1 MTKSKWFGVAILISL
16 VVMLMPIN
24 IAGAA
29 DKAYTL
35 KYATTGPA
43 DPVTY
48 TPYSVGFLFK
58 TLVEAQSQGK
68 VKVELFPGGQLGNQR
83 ETIEGVMMGTVE
95 IASTNIA
102 ALSGFFPPADVFSIP
117 YLFSSE
123 NEAIAVID
131 GPFGIKFIE
140 ELANKHELRIAG
152 GISTIGFRHLTNN
165 TKLIKT
171 PDDVKGLK
179 FRTMDSPI
187 FVEMFRAMGAH
198 AAPIAITET
207 YLALQLGT
215 VDGQENPVS
224 VTRANKFH
232 EVQKYITLDGHT
244 MGMQVA
250 LMNESYLRSL
260 PDDVREVI
268 LRCMRDAVVNARG
281 VDKLGHQIAL
291 DDMRSK
297 GLQIY
302 APTEDELEQFR
313 EITQQPCIELLKANI
328 SEDWINGILKA
339 VEEAKEE
346 VEAEYKKFVF

>member
-1 MTKSKWFGVAILISL
+1 MKRGKRFSVVILTFVL
-16 VVMLMPIN
+16 VILMPIV
-24 IAGAA
+24 AGAA
-29 DKAYTL
+29 DKTYTL

-48 TPYSVGFLFK
+48 TPYSVGFVFK

-102 ALSGFFPPADVFSIP
+102 ALSGFFPPADIFSIP
-117 YLFSSE
+117 YLFSSD
-123 NEAIAVID
+123 NEAIAVLD

-140 ELANKHELRIAG
+140 EMAKKLELRVVG
-152 GISTIGFRHLTNN
+152 GISLLGFRHLTNSVRP
-165 TKLIKT
+165 IKT
-171 PDDVKGLK
+171 PGDVKGLK
-179 FRTMDSPI
+179 FRTMDTPI
-187 FVEMFRAMGAH
+187 FIEMFKAMGAH
-198 AAPIAITET
+198 ATPISITEV

-215 VDGQENPVS
+215 VDGQENPAS
-224 VTRANKFH
+224 VTRSYKFH
-232 EVQKYITLDGHT
+232 EVQKYMTLDGHT

-250 LMNESYLRSL
+250 VMNESYLKSL
-260 PDDVREVI
+260 PDEIRKTI
-268 LRCMRDAVVNARG
+268 LRCMRDAVVNVRG
-281 VDKLGHQIAL
+281 VTKLSEQIDIDA
-291 DDMRSK
+291 MRNE

-313 EITQQPCIELLKANI
+313 KITQQPCIELLKANI
-328 SEDWINGILKA
+328 SEDWINGVLGA
-339 VEEAKEE
+339 VEEAKEK

>member
-1 MTKSKWFGVAILISL
+1 MTKGKWFGVAILISL
-16 VVMLMPIN
+16 VVMLMPISG
-24 IAGAA
+24 ADAA
-29 DKAYTL
+29 DKVYTL

-48 TPYSVGFLFK
+48 TPYSVGFVFK

-68 VKVELFPGGQLGNQR
+68 VKVELFPGGQLGSQR

-117 YLFSSE
+117 YLFSSD
-123 NEAIAVID
+123 NEAIAVLD

-140 ELANKHELRIAG
+140 EMAKKHELRIVG
-152 GISTIGFRHLTNN
+152 GISPAGFRHLTNN
-165 TKLIKT
+165 VKPIKT
-171 PDDVKGLK
+171 PDDVNGLK
-179 FRTMDSPI
+179 FRTMDTPI
-187 FVEMFRAMGAH
+187 FIEMFKAMGAH
-198 AAPIAITET
+198 ATPISITEV

-215 VDGQENPVS
+215 VDGQENPAS
-224 VTRANKFH
+224 VTKSYKFH
-232 EVQKYITLDGHT
+232 EVQKYMTLDGHS
-244 MGMQVA
+244 MAMQVA

-268 LRCMRDAVVNARG
+268 LRCMRDAVVNVRG
-281 VDKLGHQIAL
+281 VSKLSEQIDI
-291 DDMRSK
+291 DDMKNK

-302 APTEDELEQFR
+302 APTEDELAQFKQVA
-313 EITQQPCIELLKANI
+313 QQPCVELLKANI